1 VDINISD
8 KWVSIEYAAEYLD
21 ISQDTIRNW
30 IKKENGIPAHKI
42 GKLWKFK
49 LSELDEWVKSGKSAY
64 SEGEI
69 K

>member
-1 VDINISD
+1 MEKNIQD
-8 KWVSIEYAAEYLD
+8 NWISIEDAANYLGVK
-21 ISQDTIRNW
+21 IVTIREW

-49 LSELDEWVKSGKSAY
+49 KSELDEWVKSGKSA
-64 SEGEI
+64 